1 MRAQWKGVILG
12 GILVAIGFVLD
23 PGTWGATVHAAAWSG
38 QYVRHLPDSAFA
50 SVETAPDGSKVRHL
64 PHHDA
69 NGTLDL
75 PHLCSALGRLHQVKW
90 VDPVNTEAA
99 RRHLQDHLA
108 ELQRNPC
115 SPNPRSPR

>member
-23 PGTWGATVHAAAWSG
+23 PGTWATIVHAAAWSG
-38 QYVRHLPDSAFA
+38 QYVRQLPDSAFA

-69 NGTLDL
+69 DGKLDP

-90 VDPVNTEAA
+90 IDPGHAEAA
-99 RRHLQDHLA
+99 RRHLQEHLA
-108 ELQRNPC
+108 SLGQNPC
-115 SPNPRSPR
+115 RQPARPTP